1 MDSATIPALKLKRGE
16 DRRLRAG
23 HLWVFSNEV
32 DTQATPLTAFAR
44 GALARVTTDRN
55 HFLGYA
61 YVNPNTLIAAR
72 LLSRDESRPPNLA
85 WLRQRLQSA
94 LELRTRLYPQPYY
107 RLVYGEADG
116 VPGLVV
122 DRFGDVLVAQSGT
135 VGIDALRGDIE
146 TALAEVL
153 GAHTLIWKND
163 GGARDLEGLAKGV
176 EATGGASV
184 PRELQV
190 REGDAKFVAP
200 LADGQKTGWFYDQA
214 LNRERLRRYVP
225 QGARVLDVCS
235 YVGAWAVAARYAG
248 AAEALCV
255 DSSALALEYAERN
268 ATLNH
273 HKLQTRRDDAF
284 DALKT
289 LNAEGAKFDVVVLD
303 PPAFV
308 KRKKDLP
315 QGQAAYRKL
324 NQLALPLV
332 TEGGTLVSCS
342 CSYHLAEEDLV
353 AAVQAA
359 ARPTSRFV
367 QVLERGGQ
375 APDHPVHPAI
385 PESRYLKALFC
396 RVTRE

>member
-385 PESRYLKALFC
+385 PETRYLKALFC

>member
-1 MDSATIPALKLKRGE
+1 
-16 DRRLRAG
+16 
-23 HLWVFSNEV
+23 
-32 DTQATPLTAFAR
+32 
-44 GALARVTTDRN
+44 
-55 HFLGYA
+55 
-61 YVNPNTLIAAR
+61 
-72 LLSRDESRPPNLA
+72 LSRDESRPPNLA

-385 PESRYLKALFC
+385 PESRCLKALFC